1 MAEQQ
6 GTAIET
12 GTFQQAVFRSER
24 LRLVGLLVVLA
35 AGLAM
40 VLLRAAVAADPAE
53 RHLALVWTC
62 ILAGAAVF
70 EIVVYVAVGRAIAS
84 GVARAPLPMT
94 IGPLVETLVP
104 TLGLAALAGAPG
116 AGPLRAL
123 GGPAV
128 VIYYL
133 LIMLSILRLSPA
145 LSLLAGALSAVGYA
159 VVWQMDLA
167 QFFAGRPQGMLA
179 TGMFATQ
186 TVLLVLAGGIAAAV
200 AVRVRGHVEAALRE
214 AAARRE
220 VERYQ
225 GELQLACGIQQ
236 GLLPAAAPAIAGFE
250 VAGWNRPADETGGDY
265 YDFVDVAGGQWIMV
279 VADVTGHGIAAALVM
294 AACRAYLRACL
305 STTPA
310 LGEAFTITS
319 GRLLGDL
326 PRGKFVTLAALRC
339 GPGSPETELLSA
351 GHGPILLY
359 RDAEK
364 AVSEIKANGIPLGM
378 LPGFPYAKSAALRLA
393 AGDMVVILTDGF
405 WEWENGA
412 GEQFGL
418 DRLKPALV
426 ASAGRPAA
434 EVIANLAAAVE
445 VFAAGA
451 RQSDDLTAVVV
462 RKL

>member
-1 MAEQQ
+1 MAEQP

-12 GTFQQAVFRSER
+12 GAFQQAVFRSEK

-35 AGLAM
+35 AGLAL

-62 ILAGAAVF
+62 ILGAAAVF
-70 EIVVYVAVGRAIAS
+70 EIIAFVAVGRAIAS
-84 GVARAPLPMT
+84 GAARAPLPMT

-116 AGPLRAL
+116 AGPLQAI

-145 LSLLAGALSAVGYA
+145 LSLAAGALSAVGYA
-159 VVWQMDLA
+159 VVWKMDLA
-167 QFFAGRPQGMLA
+167 QFFAGRSQGMLA

-186 TVLLVLAGGIAAAV
+186 TVLLLLAGGIAAAV
-200 AVRVRGHVEAALRE
+200 AARVRGHVEAALRE

-225 GELQLACGIQQ
+225 GELQLARGIQQ

-305 STTPA
+305 STAPA
-310 LGEAFTITS
+310 LAEAFTITS
-319 GRLLGDL
+319 ERLLGDL

-339 GPGSPETELLSA
+339 APDSPEAELLSA
-351 GHGPILLY
+351 GHGPMLLY
-359 RDAEK
+359 RETEK
-364 AVSEIKANGIPLGM
+364 AVTEIKANGIPLGM
-378 LPGFPYAKSAALRLA
+378 LPGFPYAKSASLRLA

-405 WEWENGA
+405 WEWESGA
-412 GEQFGL
+412 GEEFGL
-418 DRLKPALV
+418 DRLKQALV

-434 EVIANLAAAVE
+434 EVISGLAGAVE
-445 VFAAGA
+445 SFVAGA

>member
-1 MAEQQ
+1 MAEQD

-12 GTFQQAVFRSER
+12 GAFQQAVFRSEK

-35 AGLAM
+35 AGLAL

-62 ILAGAAVF
+62 ILGAAAVF
-70 EIVVYVAVGRAIAS
+70 EIIAFVAVGRAIAS
-84 GVARAPLPMT
+84 GAARAPLPMT

-116 AGPLRAL
+116 AGPLRAI

-145 LSLLAGALSAVGYA
+145 LSLGAGALSAVGYA
-159 VVWQMDLA
+159 VVWKMDLA

-186 TVLLVLAGGIAAAV
+186 TVLLLLAGGIAAAV
-200 AVRVRGHVEAALRE
+200 AARVRGHVEAALRE

-225 GELQLACGIQQ
+225 GELQLARGIQQ

-265 YDFVDVAGGQWIMV
+265 YDYVPIPGGRWVVV
-279 VADVTGHGIAAALVM
+279 VADATGHGIAPALIM
-294 AACRAYLRACL
+294 AACRAYLRASL
-305 STTPA
+305 AAVTLTEA
-310 LGEAFTITS
+310 LTATS
-319 GRLLGDL
+319 AQLLEDL
-326 PRGKFVTLAALRC
+326 PRGKFVTLAAVRC
-339 GPGSPETELLSA
+339 SAGSGELEILSA
-351 GHGPILLY
+351 GHGPMLLY
-359 RDAEK
+359 RAAEN
-364 AVSEIKANGIPLGM
+364 AVSELKPHGIPLGM
-378 LPGFPYAKSAALRLA
+378 LPGYPYPKSEMIELA
-393 AGDMVVILTDGF
+393 AGDMLVLLTDGF
-405 WEWENGA
+405 WEWEGA
-412 GEQFGL
+412 CGEQFGEE
-418 DRLKPALV
+418 RLKAALV
-426 ASAGRPAA
+426 AAAGLPAA
-434 EVIANLAAAVE
+434 GVIGQLTAAVE
-445 VFAAGA
+445 SFAGGA
-451 RQSDDLTAVVV
+451 RQGDDLTAVVL